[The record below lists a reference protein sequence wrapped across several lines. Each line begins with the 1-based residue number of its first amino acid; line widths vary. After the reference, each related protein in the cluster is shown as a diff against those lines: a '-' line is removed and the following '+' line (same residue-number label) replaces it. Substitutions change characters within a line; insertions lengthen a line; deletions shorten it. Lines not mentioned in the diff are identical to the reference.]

1 MLSYPSAINLSSQTL
16 HFLTTRLRRHR
27 VVIGSRWRKLP
38 PQRQALLVLAHLR
51 NGDTYARL
59 GAGFGVGVDTVYRYV
74 TEAVEVLAAHGP
86 ELSDAVRAARGKAF
100 VILDGTL
107 IAIDRVHHQRPYYP
121 GKHKCHGV
129 NVQLLADPAGRLMWA
144 SPALPGSTHDLT
156 AARRHG
162 LIATLTSAAIV
173 TFADKGYLGAGGA
186 VGTPYRGRG
195 LVGYRKRFNRH
206 HAKIRGVG
214 ERAVAT
220 LKDWRI
226 LAKVRCSPHRITHLL
241 AAILTLH
248 HTPA

>member
-1 MLSYPSAINLSSQTL
+1 MLSYPSAIDLSSSTL
-16 HFLTTRLRRHR
+16 RFLATRLRRHR

-51 NGDTYARL
+51 NGDTYASL
-59 GAGFGVGVDTVYRYV
+59 AAGFGVGVATVYRYV
-74 TEAVEVLAAHGP
+74 TEAVEVLAAIGP
-86 ELSDAVRAARGKAF
+86 ELSDAVRTAKRKAF

-107 IAIDRVHHQRPYYP
+107 IAIDRVHHQRPYYS
-121 GKHKCHGV
+121 GKHKRHGV
-129 NVQLLADPAGRLMWA
+129 NVQLLADPAGRLIWA

-156 AARRHG
+156 AARRHS
-162 LIATLTSAAIV
+162 LITALTSAAIA

-195 LVGYRKRFNRH
+195 LVGYRRRFNHH
-206 HAKIRGVG
+206 HARIRGVG

-220 LKDWRI
+220 LKAWRV
-226 LAKVRCSPHRITHLL
+226 LAKVRCSPHRISRLL

-248 HTPA
+248 HTPT